1 MPVLVIVVFDEHFGE
16 FSGVLNRPES
26 FRERGTVLQGFVVN
40 MNAGGGGRWRFAER
54 GAVGE
59 MEVCWSSRVAL
70 RGEALNHPE
79 LHWLKTVVV
88 NVAGKGAARP
98 RQVRSGKMSDGRKS
112 SAVDVSK

>member
-1 MPVLVIVVFDEHFGE
+1 MTVFVVVIDEELGTEDVGIFDGPEPSGERRAVLEC
-16 FSGVLNRPES
+16 
-26 FRERGTVLQGFVVN
+26 FVVN